1 MRTKGDFRVV
11 LSVDLLMQ
19 SVSVEVG
26 MEDIE
31 LVDEYWGRPK
41 LGRSMRDS
49 NSEDSQL
56 KNLLTNDAGDV
67 SNFSRGFS
75 DVRTEDEIGRS
86 RGWWTI
92 SVWRRDRPRA

>member
-11 LSVDLLMQ
+11 LSVDLLVQ

-49 NSEDSQL
+49 NS
-56 KNLLTNDAGDV
+56 
-67 SNFSRGFS
+67 
-75 DVRTEDEIGRS
+75 
-86 RGWWTI
+86 
-92 SVWRRDRPRA
+92 